1 MIIKV
6 EGGSSAAMVSDNF
19 KIEGS
24 LRAFSVVSYE
34 KLKKRII
41 DLT

>member
-6 EGGSSAAMVSDNF
+6 EGGSSAAMISDNF

-24 LRAFSVVSYE
+24 LRTFSVASYE
-34 KLKKRII
+34 KLKKRVI
-41 DLT
+41 DLS